1 MRKIL
6 SSILTL
12 LTLVTLL
19 IFSAN
24 SFAQQVPFANVPFDT
39 ANIPEP
45 VPPPAAVRDFFQLDS
60 YYQQW
65 INVRGFP
72 VLASAE
78 VRPYTIKEVAWTIG
92 QMVGHRPD
100 ILRAMAQNRARFSI
114 VPHNKHLTDIPEYDF
129 GRLDFFWEMRAR
141 GVGGRITSSP
151 EENIIC
157 GDRNYCFAEV
167 IHEFAHQV
175 HDYGLGNWGIQGVDS
190 TFDKRLNTL
199 YNMAK
204 EEGLYQNRYAGSN
217 KQEYW
222 AEGVGSWF
230 NGPHPDNVAHTRS
243 VLKEYDPRLAGL
255 LTEVFGDGSW
265 RYTPP
270 ATRTHLPHLQGF
282 NPEEAPIYQRPTR
295 LLELEAQLRDPNSDG
310 DGKWVNLKLHDPS
323 ELPRLLNSAAKN
335 NSNSTE
341 FLFVNRTGTDISLYF
356 FSTDGTKWLHQHSTT
371 QDVLAVGTWVGAVWL
386 LQDHTGKD
394 IAVFRAG
401 EQVGRVLIGGPPSQ
415 DVLDVNSDGIV
426 DLLDLIPIAS
436 GYGRHGV
443 NPADINKDRIVNIV
457 DVLLVAGSVFALP
470 QQVVETFKATEVQKW
485 LTDAKLLGIENEY
498 QQKGIVVLEHLLA
511 EIAFLST
518 PREAAGRSEAVFRG
532 HTDIVWSVAFSPD
545 GQTLAS
551 SGWDDKIRLW
561 NAETKQHEITL
572 IEQSDIM
579 TVAFSPDGQ
588 TLASGNWD
596 AAVRLWDPSTG
607 KIKKT
612 LRGHTDGIESVV
624 FSPDGETLA
633 SSSADGTIRL
643 WNPRNGTLKR
653 TLTGQAR
660 IRSMAFSPD
669 GNTLASGSAD
679 TTIQLWNPHNGTLK
693 RTLTGH
699 TDWIEGVA
707 FSPDGNML
715 ASGGGGSERTL
726 RLWNPHNGQQKKE
739 FTGYTG
745 SVSGIAF
752 SPDGQLLA
760 SGSWGPK
767 IRLWNTETGKDE
779 NALEGHTRGVLSIAF
794 SPDGQL
800 LVSGGQDGTVRLWDI
815 TPSLSQQPIDDS
827 DKIAISEIMIAS
839 NGGRL
844 PQWIEFHNRSDTHA
858 VNLKGW
864 KLEIQNYRS
873 ENFNGLQNI
882 TITLKEKSINP
893 QETLLIVSK
902 QGESSNNS
910 QNEQV
915 YNLSNLH
922 PHLQDVVLSE
932 EGFYLK
938 LSNVAGELID
948 EGGNLD
954 GKRNTNDKP
963 AWSLPR
969 ILTKDEVRTS
979 IIRQHD
985 NGTPRLGTEISGWI
999 SAVNTNLATSTTTYY
1014 GHPDDIGA
1022 PGIKS
1027 GGALPVSLS
1036 RFRAELAET
1045 GVIIKWITESELDNA
1060 GFYILRS
1067 KTKDGDF
1074 KIVNPALIQ
1083 GAGTTSERHTYTW
1096 KDTAA
1101 KPNVV
1106 YYYRIEDVSY
1116 TGVRQQL
1123 ATVRMRGYVSAVD
1136 KLTTKW
1142 GDLKLQE

>member
-1 MRKIL
+1 MKKIL

-12 LTLVTLL
+12 LILVTLL

-24 SFAQQVPFANVPFDT
+24 GFAQQVPFANVPFDIT
-39 ANIPEP
+39 NIPEP
-45 VPPPAAVRDFFQLDS
+45 VPPPTVVRDFFELDP

-78 VRPYTIKEVAWTIG
+78 VRPYALKEAAWVIW
-92 QMVGHRPD
+92 QMIGHRPD
-100 ILRAMAQNRARFSI
+100 ALRTMAGKKARFVI
-114 VPHNKHLTDIPEYDF
+114 VPHNKHTSDMPESNT
-129 GRLDFFWEMRAR
+129 GRLSFFWDVRHRAVHCR
-141 GVGGRITSSP
+141 GCPIASNT
-151 EENIIC
+151 EEAFI
-157 GDRNYCFAEV
+157 GKYALP
-167 IHEFAHQV
+167 IHEFGHLLQ
-175 HDYGLGNWGIQGVDS
+175 DWWLGWGSDGS
-190 TFDKRLNTL
+190 NTLNNRVIAL

-204 EEGLYQNRYAGSN
+204 AEGLYQGYYAGSTVA
-217 KQEYW
+217 EYW
-222 AEGVGSWF
+222 AEGVASWF
-230 NGPHPDNVAHTRS
+230 NGANPKRNVASMRS
-243 VLKEYDPRLAGL
+243 AFKKYDPRFANL
-255 LTEVFGDGSW
+255 LTEVFGDGDW
-265 RYTPP
+265 RYTRP

-282 NPEEAPIYQRPTR
+282 DPQEAPIYQRPAR
-295 LLELEAQLRDPNSDG
+295 LLKIEAQLRDPNSDG

-323 ELPRLLNSAAKN
+323 ELPRLLNSAARN
-335 NSNSTE
+335 ESTRTE
-341 FLFVNRTGTDISLYF
+341 FIYGNLTGTDLTLYSF
-356 FSTDGTKWLHQHSTT
+356 NADGRKTLRYYSTSDDFTALDTH
-371 QDVLAVGTWVGAVWL
+371 VGAIWL
-386 LQDHTGKD
+386 IEDHTGKD
-394 IAVFRAG
+394 IAVFRAE

-415 DVLDVNSDGIV
+415 DTLDVNRDGIV
-426 DLLDLIPIAS
+426 DLSDLTPIAS
-436 GYGRHGV
+436 RYGHRGA

-457 DVLLVAGSVFALP
+457 DILLVAGSVSSLP
-470 QQVVETFKATEVQKW
+470 RQVVETFKATEVQKW
-485 LTDAKLLGIENEY
+485 LTNAKQLGIEDEY
-498 QQKGIVVLEHLLA
+498 QQKGVVVLEHLLA

-518 PREAAGRSEAVFRG
+518 PREAAGQSEAVFHG
-532 HTDIVWSVAFSPD
+532 HTDIVWSVAFSPN

-588 TLASGNWD
+588 TLASGNWV

-607 KIKKT
+607 EIKKT

-643 WNPRNGTLKR
+643 WNPHNGTLKR

-679 TTIQLWNPHNGTLK
+679 TTIQLWNPNNGTLK

-699 TDWIEGVA
+699 TDWVEGVA
-707 FSPDGNML
+707 FSPDGNTL

-745 SVSGIAF
+745 SVSGVTF

-760 SGSWGPK
+760 SGGWGPK

-779 NALEGHTRGVLSIAF
+779 NVLEGHARGVISVAF
-794 SPDGQL
+794 SPDGRL
-800 LVSGGQDGTVRLWDI
+800 LVSGGEDGTVRLWEI
-815 TPSLSQQPIDDS
+815 TPFLSQQPIDDS
-827 DKIAISEIMIAS
+827 DKIAISEIMVAS
-839 NGGRL
+839 KGGSL
-844 PQWIEFHNRSDTHA
+844 PQWIELYNRSDTHA

-864 KLEIQNYRS
+864 TLEIQNRRS
-873 ENFNGLQNI
+873 TNFKGRINA
-882 TITLKEKSINP
+882 TLTFKDGTVEP
-893 QETLLIVSK
+893 QETLLIISK
-902 QGESSNNS
+902 QDRASNHF
-910 QNEQV
+910 QNEQI
-915 YNLSNLH
+915 YNLSNQH
-922 PHLQDVVLSE
+922 PNLQDMVLSE

-938 LSNVAGELID
+938 LSNAAGETRD
-948 EGGNLD
+948 EVGNLD
-954 GKRNTNDKP
+954 GKRNTDDKP
-963 AWSLPR
+963 AWFLPKSL
-969 ILTKDEVRTS
+969 TEEETRTS
-979 IIRQHD
+979 MIRIHD
-985 NGTPRLGTEISGWI
+985 HGVPRLGTDASGWI

-1022 PGIKS
+1022 PGIES

-1036 RFRAELAET
+1036 RFRAELTDA
-1045 GVIIKWITESELDNA
+1045 GVSIKWITESELDNA
-1060 GFYILRS
+1060 GFNILRS
-1067 KTKDGDF
+1067 ETKDGEF
-1074 KIVNPALIQ
+1074 KIVNPQLIQ

-1096 KDTAA
+1096 TDTTA

-1106 YYYRIEDVSY
+1106 YYYQIEDISHA
-1116 TGVRQQL
+1116 GDRKQL
-1123 ATVRMRGYVSAVD
+1123 ATVRMRGYVSAVG

-1142 GDLKLQE
+1142 GDLKRQK